1 MISLKSQFLRSCKDC
16 LWIISYKLQY
26 KFVWLDTWHDKT
38 YTDIII
44 ISNIVIHIC
53 ESVFCFSGENL
64 CRFFKFQYCIFV
76 GHSMIKTGR
85 VIITLTSICHIYLPA
100 PATFIYQHL
109 PHLSTSTY
117 HIYLPAPAT
126 FIYQHLP
133 HLSTSTC
140 HIYLPAPAI
149 FIYQHLPHLSTST
162 CHIYLPPPAFLTSNV
177 VVFFSSVI
185 WRKLFFYFFFIFDI
199 S

>member
-1 MISLKSQFLRSCKDC
+1 MSLKSQFLRSCKDC

-26 KFVWLDTWHDKT
+26 KFLWLDTWHDKT

-53 ESVFCFSGENL
+53 ESVFFFSGENL
-64 CRFFKFQYCIFV
+64 CRFFKFQYLHFCWTFNDQD
-76 GHSMIKTGR
+76 GESYNNTNPYLPHLS
-85 VIITLTSICHIYLPA
+85 TSTCHIYLPA

-126 FIYQHLP
+126 FMWNTVHLTAS
-133 HLSTSTC
+133 L
-140 HIYLPAPAI
+140 
-149 FIYQHLPHLSTST
+149 Q
-162 CHIYLPPPAFLTSNV
+162 
-177 VVFFSSVI
+177 
-185 WRKLFFYFFFIFDI
+185 
-199 S
+199 